1 MKITF
6 DLDGTL
12 LKYPNELLSFAFFM
26 RKAGHQ
32 VGILSGH
39 GMWHLRDNV
48 IPALEKVGFK
58 PDFYIGRDFEP
69 TESNWDHDIKNQVW
83 KPKMLEQ
90 HNIDI
95 HFDDQIEG
103 DIGVNNS
110 GAKIIKV

>member
-1 MKITF
+1 MKITY

-12 LKYPNELLSFAFFM
+12 FAYPNELLSFAFFM
-26 RKAGHQ
+26 RKRGHQ

-39 GMWHLRDNV
+39 GMWHIRDN
-48 IPALEKVGFK
+48 ILPALEKIGFK

-69 TESNWDHDIKNQVW
+69 TDPNWDRDIKNQEW
-83 KPKMLEQ
+83 KPKMIREN
-90 HNIDI
+90 NIDI

-103 DIGVNNS
+103 LIGTDVG